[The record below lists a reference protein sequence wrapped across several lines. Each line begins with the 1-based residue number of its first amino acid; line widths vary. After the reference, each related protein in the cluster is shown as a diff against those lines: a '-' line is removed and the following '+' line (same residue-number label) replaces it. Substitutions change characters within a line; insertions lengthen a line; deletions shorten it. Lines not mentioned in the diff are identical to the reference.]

1 MTNKHTAPP
10 TWHTLDAQATLQQLA
25 STPNGLDS
33 AAAEYRLQ
41 QYGANRIQMA
51 KPRSA
56 LQRFLSQ
63 FHNILIYIL
72 LAAAVST
79 ALLEHW
85 IDTGVILGVVLIN
98 ALIGFI
104 QEGKAESAI
113 NAIRQLLSPQAS
125 VRRDGRLIQMDAA
138 LLVPGDIVSLQSGDK
153 VPADLR
159 LLTVKDLRV
168 DESLL
173 TGESVPVDKHN
184 RPVATDT
191 PIAERSCMA
200 WSGTLV
206 TYGQASGV
214 VTATGQATEIGHIST
229 LLGKVEKL
237 ETPLM
242 RQLARF
248 GQQLTI
254 AILLI
259 AIATFLF
266 GVLVHGDSPTD
277 MLLAAVG
284 LAVAAIPEGLPAIMT
299 IALAIGVQRMA
310 KRNAIIRLLPAVETL
325 GSVTVICTD
334 KTGTLTRN
342 EMTVQNVVTASAT
355 ISVSGVG
362 YAPHGEFRNTGQ
374 SIQPEDC
381 PVLLEIAR
389 AALLC
394 NDAELHQT
402 DGRWQVSGDPT
413 EGALIT
419 LALKAGLEARQQQHL
434 FPRTDVIPFESQHQ
448 LMASL
453 HHDHAGHAFIYVKG
467 APERLLGMCQ
477 QQRQHD
483 LDLPIASDFWE
494 TRIHWL
500 ADQGQRVLALAAK
513 RVPPSKRELDFTD
526 LQDGFT
532 LLGLAGMIDP
542 PGEAAFD
549 AVAQC
554 HAAGIRVQMI
564 TGDHAVTAQ
573 AIARSLNI
581 AATEVFA
588 RATPEDKLLRV
599 ESLQASGEVIAMTGD
614 GVNDAPALR
623 RADVGIAMGKRGTEV
638 AKEAA
643 EIVLADDDFASITH
657 AVEEGRTVHDNLKKA
672 ILFILPTSF
681 GEALIVIA
689 AVLAGY
695 MLPITPVQILW
706 INMVTTVTLALTLA
720 VEPAETRVMQRPP
733 RDPQEPLLSRML
745 MWRILFV
752 SLIMLAGTFSLFVL
766 ALQSG
771 ASLETARTLAVN
783 TVVLFQIFYL
793 LTARYLTAS
802 VLNWQGLT
810 GNPMIWW
817 ASALL
822 LLLQMAFTYLPPMQ
836 ALFHTA
842 ALATNHWLWIIAV
855 ASSVFLLIELEKW
868 LVRLYAAN
876 K

>member
-1 MTNKHTAPP
+1 MNTPA
-10 TWHTLDAQATLQQLA
+10 WHTLDTDQTLQQAA
-25 STPNGLDS
+25 SSLGGLDS
-33 AAAEYRLQ
+33 AEAARRLQ
-41 QYGANRIQMA
+41 HYGANRLPTT

-79 ALLEHW
+79 ALLGEMV
-85 IDTGVILGVVLIN
+85 DTGVILGVVLIN
-98 ALIGFI
+98 ALIGFL

-113 NAIRQLLSPQAS
+113 DAIRQLLSQQAS
-125 VRRDGRLIQMDAA
+125 VRRDGHLLQLDAA

-159 LLTVKDLRV
+159 LLSVKDLRV
-168 DESLL
+168 DEALL
-173 TGESVPVDKHN
+173 TGESVPVDKHSQ
-184 RPVATDT
+184 PVAADA
-191 PIAERSCMA
+191 PIAERFCLA
-200 WSGTLV
+200 YSGTLV
-206 TYGQASGV
+206 TYGQATGV
-214 VTATGQATEIGHIST
+214 VIATGQATEIGHIST
-229 LLGKVEKL
+229 LLKQVQKL

-242 RQLARF
+242 HQLDRF
-248 GQQLTI
+248 GQQLTV

-259 AIATFLF
+259 AAATFLF
-266 GVLVHGDSPTD
+266 GVLVHGSSPTD

-342 EMTVQNVVTASAT
+342 EMTVQNVVTAST
-355 ISVSGVG
+355 TLSISGVG
-362 YAPHGEFRNTGQ
+362 YAPHGEFRHHDQ
-374 SIQPEDC
+374 PLAPEDC

-394 NDAELHQT
+394 NDAELHEAA
-402 DGRWQVSGDPT
+402 GHWQLSGDPT

-419 LALKAGLEARQQQHL
+419 LALKAGLDTRHQQHL

-467 APERLLGMCQ
+467 APERLLGICQ
-477 QQRQHD
+477 QQRQHTSD
-483 LDLPIASDFWE
+483 QPIAPAFWADHLH
-494 TRIHWL
+494 RL
-500 ADQGQRVLALAAK
+500 ASQGQRVLALAVK
-513 RVPPSKRELDFTD
+513 RVPPSQRDLEFAD

-532 LLGLAGMIDP
+532 LLGLVGMIDP
-542 PGEAAFD
+542 PGEAALD

-581 AATEVFA
+581 AEQDVFA
-588 RATPEDKLLRV
+588 RATPEDKLRLV
-599 ESLQASGEVIAMTGD
+599 ENLQASGEVIAMTGD

-623 RADVGIAMGKRGTEV
+623 RADVGIAMGRRGTEV

-643 EIVLADDDFASITH
+643 EIVLANDDFASITH

-672 ILFILPTSF
+672 ILFILPTSV
-681 GEALIVIA
+681 GVAMIVIA

-695 MLPITPVQILW
+695 LQPITPVQILW

-720 VEPAETRVMQRPP
+720 IEPAETNVMQRPP
-733 RDPQEPLLSRML
+733 RDPQEPLLSRL
-745 MWRILFV
+745 LLWRILFV
-752 SLIMLAGTFSLFVL
+752 SLIMLAGTFGLFVL
-766 ALQSG
+766 AMQAALPVE
-771 ASLETARTLAVN
+771 AARTLAVN

-793 LTARYLTAS
+793 LTARYLSAS
-802 VLNWQGLT
+802 VLNWRGLS
-810 GNPMIWW
+810 GNPVIWW

-822 LLLQMAFTYLPPMQ
+822 VLLQLAFTYLPPMQ
-836 ALFHTA
+836 MLFHTA
-842 ALATNHWLWIIAV
+842 ALDVNQWLWSAGV
-855 ASSVFLLIELEKW
+855 ASSVLVLVELEKW
-868 LVRLYAAN
+868 LVRRFHA
-876 K
+876 

>member
-1 MTNKHTAPP
+1 MNHSP
-10 TWHTLDAQATLQQLA
+10 TSPAWHTLDAASTLQQA
-25 STPNGLDS
+25 ETTPHGLD
-33 AAAEYRLQ
+33 ATEAEHRLQ
-41 QYGANRIQMA
+41 HYGANRIQTA
-51 KPRSA
+51 RPRSA

-79 ALLEHW
+79 ALLAHW
-85 IDTGVILGVVLIN
+85 VDTGVILGVVLIN

-113 NAIRQLLSPQAS
+113 DAIRQLLSQHAS
-125 VRRDGRLIQMDAA
+125 VRRDGHLLQLDAS

-168 DESLL
+168 DEALL
-173 TGESVPVDKHN
+173 TGESVPVDKHSQT
-184 RPVATDT
+184 VAVEA
-191 PIAERSCMA
+191 PIAERFCMA
-200 WSGTLV
+200 YSGTLV
-206 TYGQASGV
+206 TYGQATGV
-214 VTATGQATEIGHIST
+214 VVATGQATEIGHIST
-229 LLGKVEKL
+229 LLGQVQKL

-248 GQQLTI
+248 GQQLTV

-259 AIATFLF
+259 AVATFLF
-266 GVLVHGDSPTD
+266 GVLAHGNSPAD

-342 EMTVQNVVTASAT
+342 EMTVQNLITTEASFT
-355 ISVSGVG
+355 VSGVG
-362 YAPHGEFRNTGQ
+362 YAPHGEFLHHGNPV
-374 SIQPEDC
+374 QPGDFPE
-381 PVLLEIAR
+381 LHAIAR

-394 NDAELHQT
+394 NDAELHET
-402 DGRWQVSGDPT
+402 DGRWSLSGDPT

-419 LALKAGLEARQQQHL
+419 LALKAGLEPKHQQHL
-434 FPRTDVIPFESQHQ
+434 YPRTDVIPFESQHQ

-453 HHDHAGHAFIYVKG
+453 HHDHSGHAFIYVKG
-467 APERLLGMCQ
+467 APERLLGMCGLGEGKWQ
-477 QQRQHD
+477 NH
-483 LDLPIASDFWE
+483 INA
-494 TRIHWL
+494 L
-500 ADQGQRVLALAAK
+500 AGQGQRVLAIAVK
-513 RVPPSKRELDFTD
+513 PVPPSQRELEFTD
-526 LQDGFT
+526 LQSGFE
-532 LLGLAGMIDP
+532 LLGLIGMIDP
-542 PGEAAFD
+542 PGEAALD

-554 HAAGIRVQMI
+554 HSAGIRVQMI
-564 TGDHAVTAQ
+564 TGDHAITAK

-581 AATEVFA
+581 AEEDVFA
-588 RATPEDKLLRV
+588 RATPEDKLRLV
-599 ESLQASGEVIAMTGD
+599 EALQASGEVIAMTGD

-689 AVLAGY
+689 AILLGY
-695 MLPITPVQILW
+695 LLPITPVQILW

-720 VEPAETRVMQRPP
+720 VEPAETNVMQRPP
-733 RDPQEPLLSRML
+733 RDPQEPLLSWML
-745 MWRILFV
+745 LWRILFV
-752 SLIMLAGTFSLFVL
+752 SLIMLAGAFGLFVREID
-766 ALQSG
+766 SG
-771 ASLETARTLAVN
+771 APVELARTVAVN

-793 LTARYLTAS
+793 LTARYLSAS
-802 VLNWQGLT
+802 VLNWRGLT
-810 GNPMIWW
+810 GNPVIWW
-817 ASALL
+817 ASILL
-822 LLLQMAFTYLPPMQ
+822 IVLQLAFTYLPPLQ
-836 ALFHTA
+836 ALFQTA
-842 ALATNHWLWIIAV
+842 ALDLAHWGRILLV
-855 ASSVFLLIELEKW
+855 ASSVFVLVEIEKW
-868 LVRLYAAN
+868 VLQRL
-876 K
+876 